1 MRGNKQLWMSITS
14 QIVRKL
20 EEENKKIKLTLKD
33 IPQEQL
39 VAELTTKFESKEDLV
54 VYKKLLNVL
63 IDNFTKEELKLLSKY
78 SNTVAYRTDDLFDYI
93 LSIYNN
99 QLVFTEQRVN
109 MLLDELLHKRYNEMK
124 ILYNK
129 NDIFDS
135 VVINSSDVKGVDEL
149 IEQLVS
155 EYIK

>member
-20 EEENKKIKLTLKD
+20 EEENKKIKLTLKEL
-33 IPQEQL
+33 PQEQL
-39 VAELTTKFESKEDLV
+39 VAELTTKFESREDLV

-63 IDNFTKEELKLLSKY
+63 IDNFTKEELKLLSKN
-78 SNTVAYRTDDLFDYI
+78 STTIAYRTDDLFDYI
-93 LSIYNN
+93 LSIYDN
-99 QLVFTEQRVN
+99 QLSFTEQRVN
-109 MLLDELLHKRYNEMK
+109 MLLDELLLKKYNEMK
-124 ILYNK
+124 ISYNK

-135 VVINSSDVKGVDEL
+135 VVINSSDVTGVDEL
-149 IEQLVS
+149 IEKLVS